1 MPSSEASLFW
11 IAVIAVLA
19 PLLAGFVP
27 RRLVPE
33 VVLLLVL
40 GMVVG
45 PNVLN
50 WAVDGSEVDLLREL
64 GLGMLFLLAGFEI
77 DVEEITGRGG
87 RRALVTWL
95 FSLGAAFAAVLL
107 LGHTGAITA
116 EIAVAIA
123 LTSTALGTLL
133 PILKDSGLQNTA
145 LGRTVMNHGAIGEL
159 GPVVAMAVLLGS
171 RGDIESVVVLALFVV
186 VAVAV
191 GMVPLWVFREG
202 SRVLAVVQRGSDT
215 TAQTTVRL
223 TMLLLITLTAIATA
237 FGLDIILGAFAAGF
251 ILRRVMPE
259 GDEQLETKLGG
270 LAFGFLIP
278 IFFVTSGMSID
289 IAAVLSAPGALV
301 AFLVLLLLVR
311 GVPVFVATR
320 LDRVDNF
327 STREQMRVA
336 LYATTGLPLIVAVTG
351 VAVEAGEMSSANAS
365 ILVAAGAITV
375 LALPMLATVLG
386 GDEASAASRTHRP
399 PREQES

>member
-1 MPSSEASLFW
+1 MPSAGASLFW
-11 IAVIAVLA
+11 IALIAVLA

-45 PNVLN
+45 PNVLAL
-50 WAVDGSEVDLLREL
+50 AVDGSEVDLLREL

-77 DVEEITGRGG
+77 DVAEITGRGG
-87 RRALVTWL
+87 RRALVTWSI
-95 FSLGAAFAAVLL
+95 SLVVAFAAVFL
-107 LGHTGAITA
+107 LGRSGVISA

-133 PILKDSGLQNTA
+133 PILKDGGLQKTA
-145 LGRTVMNHGAIGEL
+145 LGRTVINHGAIGEL

-171 RGDIESVVVLALFVV
+171 RGDIESIVILGVFVV
-186 VAVAV
+186 AAVAV
-191 GMVPLWVFREG
+191 GFIPLRLRREG
-202 SRVLAVVQRGSDT
+202 SKLIAVIRRGSET

-223 TMLLLITLTAIATA
+223 TMLLLITLTAIATI

-251 ILRRVMPE
+251 ILRRVVPT
-259 GDEQLETKLGG
+259 GNDQLESKLEG

-289 IAAVLSAPGALV
+289 IGAVLAAPGILV
-301 AFLVLLLLVR
+301 AFLVLLVLVR
-311 GVPVFVATR
+311 GVPVFLATR
-320 LDRVDNF
+320 LDRVDGF
-327 STREQMRVA
+327 TTREQIRVA

-351 VAVEAGEMSSANAS
+351 VAVDAGEMTPANAS

-375 LALPMLATVLG
+375 LVLPLLATLLTVKPDITDPERRG
-386 GDEASAASRTHRP
+386 TQR
-399 PREQES
+399 

>member
-1 MPSSEASLFW
+1 
-11 IAVIAVLA
+11 
-19 PLLAGFVP
+19 
-27 RRLVPE
+27 
-33 VVLLLVL
+33 
-40 GMVVG
+40 
-45 PNVLN
+45 
-50 WAVDGSEVDLLREL
+50 
-64 GLGMLFLLAGFEI
+64 
-77 DVEEITGRGG
+77 
-87 RRALVTWL
+87 
-95 FSLGAAFAAVLL
+95 
-107 LGHTGAITA
+107 
-116 EIAVAIA
+116 
-123 LTSTALGTLL
+123 
-133 PILKDSGLQNTA
+133 
-145 LGRTVMNHGAIGEL
+145 
-159 GPVVAMAVLLGS
+159 
-171 RGDIESVVVLALFVV
+171 
-186 VAVAV
+186 
-191 GMVPLWVFREG
+191 
-202 SRVLAVVQRGSDT
+202 
-215 TAQTTVRL
+215 
-223 TMLLLITLTAIATA
+223 LTAVATA